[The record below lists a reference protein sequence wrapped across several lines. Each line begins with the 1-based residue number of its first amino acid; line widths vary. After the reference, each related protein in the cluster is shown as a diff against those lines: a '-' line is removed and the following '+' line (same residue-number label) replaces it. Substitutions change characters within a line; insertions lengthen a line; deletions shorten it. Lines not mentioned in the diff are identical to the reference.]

1 MQIAHAQHIPIKN
14 NFSAFDMQHMLLPDE
29 LLHYS
34 VCYKN
39 LYFEQVHVVSST
51 ELFLNWPLA

>member
-1 MQIAHAQHIPIKN
+1 MQIAHMQHIPIKN

-29 LLHYS
+29 LLCYS

-39 LYFEQVHVVSST
+39 LYFEKIHMVSST
-51 ELFLNWPLA
+51 VLFLN